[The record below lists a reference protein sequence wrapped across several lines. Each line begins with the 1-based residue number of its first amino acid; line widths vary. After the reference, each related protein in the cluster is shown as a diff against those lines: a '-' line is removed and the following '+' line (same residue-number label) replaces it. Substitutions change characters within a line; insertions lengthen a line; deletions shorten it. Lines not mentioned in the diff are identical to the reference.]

1 VDRAGNRV
9 RRLGRR
15 LALSRVLQTGHMHPR
30 VEPVSWSLPGHA
42 GELACLTWPNPDARC
57 LAVVLHGYGEHLGR
71 YHRVADAL
79 VAAGAVVVG
88 QDMAGHGR
96 SAGERALTPDFET
109 VVDDVAT
116 MAAQVGDGYAGLPV
130 VLVGHAVGAMI
141 AIRYAQRFPDRVA
154 ALVLSAPVLGNWQTL
169 DLLSD
174 EEIPDVPLDP
184 ALLSTDPAA
193 GADYLTDPL
202 VWHGP
207 FRRTTLAAIE
217 ECLSTIDF
225 DHPLG
230 DELPALWLHGV
241 DDELAPMADTRA
253 GMDRVRGL
261 LFEERIYPGVRHDLF
276 HETTTDQ
283 VLADVTEFVTRVVQ
297 DAGSS
302 VS

>member
-1 VDRAGNRV
+1 
-9 RRLGRR
+9 
-15 LALSRVLQTGHMHPR
+15 M
-30 VEPVSWSLPGHA
+30 VEPVSWSLSGHS
-42 GELACLTWPNPDARC
+42 GELACLTWPNPDGRW

-71 YHRVADAL
+71 YHRLAEAL

-109 VVDDVAT
+109 VVDDVAA
-116 MAAQVGDGYAGLPV
+116 MVAQADDGLPV
-130 VLVGHAVGAMI
+130 VLVGHAVGGMVAV
-141 AIRYAQRFPDRVA
+141 RYAQRFPGQVA

-174 EEIPDVPLDP
+174 KEIPDVPVDP
-184 ALLSTDPAA
+184 ATWSRDPSA
-193 GADYLTDPL
+193 GADLLADPL
-202 VWHGP
+202 VWHGQ
-207 FRRTTLAAIE
+207 FHRTTLAAIE

-230 DELPALWLHGV
+230 DDLPALWLHGT
-241 DDELAPMADTRA
+241 DDELVAMADTRA

-261 LFEERIYPGVRHDLF
+261 LFEERIYPGARHDLL
-276 HETTTDQ
+276 HETNTDE
-283 VLADVTEFVTRVVQ
+283 VLADITDFVSRAVQ

-302 VS
+302 ADSVG